1 MQGEEALSSDEL
13 EAVESEKQFQ
23 SEIYDRVLRRARKLD
38 RLDVMEHFKDGP
50 RISSIGAVMVA
61 EELDTSVHWIITGE
75 RDPWEPMIVRCT
87 DADGRIFNQSI

>member
-1 MQGEEALSSDEL
+1 MQDKETMSSDEAG
-13 EAVESEKQFQ
+13 AVESEKQSQ
-23 SEIYDRVLRRARKLD
+23 SEIYDRVLERATKLD

-61 EELDTSVHWIITGE
+61 DELDTSVHWVITGE

-87 DADGRIFNQSI
+87 DPDGRIFNQSS